1 MQVVLHARPERTHGP
16 DPDRD
21 RGLFRYIMILEKS
34 VRGTV
39 RGGDQEGKENCW
51 LALNAVVEL
60 DARRAPH
67 HASISMP
74 NPVVHAVRR
83 PSDDDV
89 LQVRPECINCTH
101 VPGWGRLQRETYV
114 PSLVVPLVVPL
125 VIPMVVPPVQEWVW
139 QTRFSRC
146 VRRVPL

>member
-1 MQVVLHARPERTHGP
+1 
-16 DPDRD
+16 
-21 RGLFRYIMILEKS
+21 MILEKS

-74 NPVVHAVRR
+74 NPVYTLYADPVTTTCSKCAQNVSIARMCPDGAVFNER
-83 PSDDDV
+83 PTSHP
-89 LQVRPECINCTH
+89 L
-101 VPGWGRLQRETYV
+101 LL
-114 PSLVVPLVVPL
+114 LVVPLVVPL
-125 VIPMVVPPVQEWVW
+125 VIPLVVPPVQEWVW